1 MGNEHQLCLIAH
13 QWLGTV
19 EVCGSICVHGTAFF
33 FVVLMNIKYRRKEV
47 VQQVD
52 ENGVPQV

>member
-1 MGNEHQLCLIAH
+1 
-13 QWLGTV
+13 V

-33 FVVLMNIKYRRKEV
+33 FCGAREYKISKEV
-47 VQQVD
+47 VEQVD